1 MKGCVWGRGAGKATS
16 LRLSE
21 IGDVFLSL
29 GGSIVVQV
37 KGDALISMVTR
48 GPEAR

>member
-1 MKGCVWGRGAGKATS
+1 MKACGGI

-21 IGDVFLSL
+21 KGGVFLSR
-29 GGSIVVQV
+29 GGSIVANV

-48 GPEAR
+48 GPEEQ